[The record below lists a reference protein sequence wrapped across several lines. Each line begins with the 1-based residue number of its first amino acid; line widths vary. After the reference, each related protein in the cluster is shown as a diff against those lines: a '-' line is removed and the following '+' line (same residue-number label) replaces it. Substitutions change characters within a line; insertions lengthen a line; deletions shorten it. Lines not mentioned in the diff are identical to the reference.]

1 MLRLKKRMEF
11 PQGNSYF
18 LSSSYY
24 EDGEFAGMD
33 VMLCKRVGSTV
44 QAVALISD
52 HRGNK
57 EEIGTLYETVCRNL
71 NELNNVLNK

>member
-1 MLRLKKRMEF
+1 MLKLKKRMEF

-24 EDGEFAGMD
+24 EDGEFAGFD
-33 VMLCKRVGSTV
+33 VVLCKKVGSTV
-44 QAVALISD
+44 QVITLISNQ
-52 HRGNK
+52 RGDK

-71 NELNNVLNK
+71 NELNNILVK

>member
-33 VMLCKRVGSTV
+33 VMLCKKVGSTV
-44 QAVALISD
+44 QAVALISNQ
-52 HRGNK
+52 RGDK
-57 EEIGTLYETVCRNL
+57 QAISDLYEVIYRNL
-71 NELNNVLNK
+71 NELNNILVK

>member
-44 QAVALISD
+44 QAVELISD
-52 HRGNK
+52 HRGMT

>member
-1 MLRLKKRMEF
+1 MLKLKKRMEF

-44 QAVALISD
+44 QAVALISN

-57 EEIGTLYETVCRNL
+57 EEIGTLYETAYRNL
-71 NELNNVLNK
+71 NELNNILAK

>member
-1 MLRLKKRMEF
+1 MLKLKKRTEF

-57 EEIGTLYETVCRNL
+57 EEIGALYGTVYRNL
-71 NELNNVLNK
+71 NELNNILAK